1 MKAWINL
8 CASLSCLSMLCLA
21 QGPSPGRARARDTRA
36 ADDSLR
42 AGNYDLAISSYK
54 EFLKREPHSAAIWS
68 NYGAALFGK
77 GDALRASGAFV
88 RAAQLEP
95 RSPEYAFNAALA
107 LVRLDKCGM
116 ATSYFEVAR
125 RATAHAPAVSYLN
138 GVCAFVA
145 KQWKRAESL
154 LLQAYGESVISPET
168 YYMLTIAAHEN
179 NDRERSSWAYLQLKN
194 TYPES
199 PLVQEALSEIFD
211 DEYDT
216 RDAIREISDAIAAHP
231 NDPGLHGKLAFLL
244 WKEGQDQWPR
254 ARALFS
260 EELALDRH
268 SYPSMHY
275 LGVIA
280 EQSNQY
286 DVALDW
292 YQRALRERPNLGE
305 AHFAIG
311 RVLERK
317 GEDVEALREFQ
328 ASLPALKGDIS
339 LHYWTARALRRMGR
353 NKDAS
358 HEFASVAAINKA
370 TRDDLLRKLMTA
382 GAGPDALR

>member
-1 MKAWINL
+1 M
-8 CASLSCLSMLCLA
+8 
-21 QGPSPGRARARDTRA
+21 RA

-42 AGNYDLAISSYK
+42 AGNYDLAISTYK
-54 EFLKREPHSAAIWS
+54 ELLRHEPHSAAIWS

-77 GDALRASGAFV
+77 GDASRASGAFV
-88 RAAQLEP
+88 RAAKLEP
-95 RSPEYAFNAALA
+95 ANPEYAFNAALA
-107 LVRLDKCGM
+107 LVRLDLCGS
-116 ATSYFEVAR
+116 ATPYFEIAR

-154 LLQAYGESVISPET
+154 LLQAHGEGIVSPET

-179 NDRERSSWAYLQLKN
+179 NDRERSSWAYRQLKN
-194 TYPES
+194 AYPES
-199 PLVQEALSEIFD
+199 PLMQEAVGEIFD

-216 RDAIREISDAIAAHP
+216 RDAIREMSDAIAAHP
-231 NDPGLHGKLAFLL
+231 HDSGLHGKLAFLL
-244 WKEGQDQWPR
+244 WKQGQDQWPR
-254 ARALFS
+254 AKVLFS

-305 AHFAIG
+305 AHFALG
-311 RVLERK
+311 RVLERQ
-317 GEDVEALREFQ
+317 GHDAEAIREFQ
-328 ASLPALKGDIS
+328 ASLSALKDDPS

-353 NKDAS
+353 NQEAGE
-358 HEFASVAAINKA
+358 EFARVAAINKA
-370 TRDDLLRKLMTA
+370 TRDDLLRKLIRA
-382 GAGPDALR
+382 GASPGALR